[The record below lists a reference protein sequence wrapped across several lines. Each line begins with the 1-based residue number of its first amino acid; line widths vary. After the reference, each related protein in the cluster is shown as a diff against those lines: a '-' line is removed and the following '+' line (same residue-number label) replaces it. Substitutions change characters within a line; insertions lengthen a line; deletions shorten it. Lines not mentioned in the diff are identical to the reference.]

1 MIKAQT
7 FNSIKAFLFYFAYQL
22 RKYDTEEV
30 KALLNQKLLNA
41 FIEDNKSYLDFCM
54 YCFYRGMYFIE
65 KKDFYMA
72 SYFYTT
78 AVEAGLKGNQNNM
91 RFFNGFST
99 QMIRSLCFLQYLTD
113 FDIKNGLFK
122 ERSFRYSLEDMAL
135 LEHQDVALCL
145 EFIKEKKNDYKSF
158 QEFTMKDS
166 DNFNKCLLKGLK
178 DAAEEEVIFN
188 IVKQMLRIYKKIK
201 LTKLTL
207 KIQLDYDVILKI
219 LKKKVLQG
227 EINIKYDES
236 DDIIEVF
243 DLDPGLKEKVEKT
256 KNLYEKIIEGN
267 KNMFMDLKNKKLDK
281 ISGKIKLFD
290 NGVPDEVE
298 YVDMHQMEQ
307 DFDE

>member
-122 ERSFRYSLEDMAL
+122 ERNFRYSLEDMAL

>member
-178 DAAEEEVIFN
+178 DLAEEEVIFN

>member
-188 IVKQMLRIYKKIK
+188 VVKQMLRIYKKIK

>member
-1 MIKAQT
+1 
-7 FNSIKAFLFYFAYQL
+7 
-22 RKYDTEEV
+22 
-30 KALLNQKLLNA
+30 
-41 FIEDNKSYLDFCM
+41 
-54 YCFYRGMYFIE
+54 
-65 KKDFYMA
+65 MA

-188 IVKQMLRIYKKIK
+188 VVKQMLRIYKKIK